1 MWEGGRMFERVLV
14 MYIYAETPIH
24 PGSGTT
30 ISGAVDLPIQRER
43 HTEFPIIQGSSLK
56 GVLRNSACL
65 VKIADKCEKCDRKL
79 KTIEKCEIL
88 RQIFGSPEGI
98 GGISIT
104 DAKILA
110 YPVRT
115 LKGVFGWVTCPLVL
129 DRYKRDLK
137 IANADANWN
146 LKNLDI
152 NDNKAII
159 SKRSSLQV
167 ELGKENKRKKYVYVE
182 DIQLE
187 VEERDDLIRIITSE
201 IVKGLPNN
209 NTYEAIKDK
218 LSRDLIIV
226 SDNVFRD
233 LVTLTTE
240 IITRIKINPETGTV
254 ETGGLWSEEY
264 LPMDTLMY
272 SLILIPSRLNKL
284 KSEEIENKITKYDEK
299 ILQIGGDETIGK
311 GFVRI
316 RLVKGGNKNVTRS

>member
-1 MWEGGRMFERVLV
+1 MFERALI

-30 ISGAVDLPIQRER
+30 ISGVVDLPIQRER
-43 HTEFPIIQGSSLK
+43 HTGFPIIQGSSLK

-65 VKIADKCEKCDRKL
+65 VKIADKCKKCDK
-79 KTIEKCEIL
+79 KPETVEKCEIL

-104 DAKILA
+104 DARILA
-110 YPVRT
+110 FPVRT

-129 DRYKRDLK
+129 DRYKRDLR
-137 IANADANWN
+137 IANENANWN
-146 LKNLDI
+146 LKDLDI
-152 NDNKAII
+152 DDDKAII
-159 SKRSSLQV
+159 SEESSLGV
-167 ELGKENKRKKYVYVE
+167 ELEEEGQKRKYVYVE

-187 VEERDDLIRIITSE
+187 VKEKNELIKAITSK
-201 IVKGLPNN
+201 IVEGLPNN
-209 NTYEAIKDK
+209 DIYKAIKDK
-218 LSRDLIIV
+218 LSKDLIIV

-240 IITRIKINPETGTV
+240 IVTRIKINPETGTV

-264 LPMDTLMY
+264 LPTDTLMY
-272 SLILIPSRLNKL
+272 SLILIPSRLNNLKL
-284 KSEEIENKITKYDEK
+284 EEIENKIMKYNEK

-311 GFVRI
+311 GFARI
-316 RLVKGGNKNVTRS
+316 KLVKGGNKDVTKS